1 MAKILIAEDEPDI
14 QTLLALILRHAG
26 YDVVAAGDG
35 QAAQDLALV
44 EKPDLIIL
52 DVQMPKVNGYDA
64 CKLIKAQP
72 ALQAIPVLF
81 LTVRGDH
88 SEKETGFAVGAAAYL
103 VKPFASEDLVR
114 SVGEI
119 INRRPPL

>member
-14 QTLLALILRHAG
+14 QALLALILRHSG
-26 YDVVAAGDG
+26 HEVIAAGDG
-35 QAAQDLALV
+35 QAAQDLALK

-72 ALQAIPVLF
+72 GLQDIPVLF
-81 LTVRGDH
+81 LTVRGDQN
-88 SEKETGFAVGAAAYL
+88 EKQTGLAAGAAAYL
-103 VKPFASEDLVR
+103 VKPFASEELVHWVSEILSR
-114 SVGEI
+114 SK
-119 INRRPPL
+119 LH

>member
-14 QTLLALILRHAG
+14 QALLALILRHAG
-26 YDVVAAGDG
+26 HEVIIVGDG
-35 QAAQDLALV
+35 QAAQDLALADM
-44 EKPDLIIL
+44 PDLIIM

-81 LTVRGDH
+81 LTVRGDNA
-88 SEKETGFAVGAAAYL
+88 EKETGFAVGAAAYL
-103 VKPFASEDLVR
+103 VKPFASEDLVQQ
-114 SVGEI
+114 VGEI
-119 INRRPPL
+119 INPGQAL

>member
-14 QTLLALILRHAG
+14 QALLTLILRHSG
-26 YDVVAAGDG
+26 HDVIAAGDG
-35 QAAQDLALV
+35 QAAQDLALT

-72 ALQAIPVLF
+72 TLQDIPVLF
-81 LTVRGDH
+81 LTVRGDQN
-88 SEKETGFAVGAAAYL
+88 EKQTGFAAGAAGYL
-103 VKPFASEDLVR
+103 VKPFASEELVG
-114 SVGEI
+114 SVTEI
-119 INRRPPL
+119 LGRGKIH